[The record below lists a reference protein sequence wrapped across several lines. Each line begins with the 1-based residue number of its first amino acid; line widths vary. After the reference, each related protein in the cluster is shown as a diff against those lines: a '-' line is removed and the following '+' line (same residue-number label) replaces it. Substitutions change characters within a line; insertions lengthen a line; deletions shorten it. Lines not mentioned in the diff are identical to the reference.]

1 MFPVVH
7 NNWLNNAFDDFFD
20 TAWMP
25 RVNATA
31 PAVNVKENGK
41 AFIMEMAVP
50 GLKKEFCRVNIDEEG
65 NLRVKIENKM
75 EHKEES
81 KKEEKH
87 HYLRREFS
95 YANYEQSYELPEN
108 VDKEH
113 ITAKVSD
120 GVLTIE
126 MPKLSPEDEKKALR
140 TIEVG

>member
-1 MFPVVH
+1 MFPVVR
-7 NNWLNNAFDDFFD
+7 NSWLNNAFDDFFD

-31 PAVNVKENGK
+31 PAVNVKESGK

-108 VDKEH
+108 VDKER
-113 ITAKVSD
+113 ITAKVCD

-126 MPKLSPEDEKKALR
+126 MPKLSPEEEKKALR

>member
-1 MFPVVH
+1 MVPVVH
-7 NNWLNNAFDDFFD
+7 NNWLNKAFDDFFD

-31 PAVNVKENGK
+31 PAVNVKESGK

-95 YANYEQSYELPEN
+95 YANYEQSYELPDN
-108 VDKEH
+108 VDRDH